1 MARTLILI
9 ALGGGVGSML
19 RYLTTVFIQK
29 YFASVFPLAT
39 LVANLIG
46 CLLIGI
52 IIGLLEK
59 NDLTDSAMKWLLV
72 TGFCGGYTT
81 FSTFGYENITML
93 QNHNYGLVF
102 VYIAWSVIVGLF
114 AVWLGLTIVK

>member
-1 MARTLILI
+1 MIRNLFLI

-19 RYLTTVFIQK
+19 RYLTTVYIQK
-29 YFASVFPLAT
+29 YFSSVFPLAT
-39 LVANLIG
+39 LVANIVG

-52 IIGLLEK
+52 IIGLLGK
-59 NDLTDSAMKWLLV
+59 NHLADSTMKALLV

-81 FSTFGYENITML
+81 FSTFGYENISML
-93 QNHNYGLVF
+93 QQHNFGWSF
-102 VYIAWSVIVGLF
+102 VYIASSVIVGLF

>member
-1 MARTLILI
+1 MIRTLFLI
-9 ALGGGVGSML
+9 ALGGGMGSVL
-19 RYLTTVFIQK
+19 RYLTSVFVQK
-29 YFASVFPLAT
+29 YYASVFPLAT
-39 LVANLIG
+39 LVTNIIG

-59 NDLTDSAMKWLLV
+59 NQLTDSAMKWLLV

-81 FSTFGYENITML
+81 FSTFGYENISLL
-93 QNHNYGLVF
+93 QSQNSGLAF
-102 VYIAWSVIVGLF
+102 IYIGASVIVGLF

>member
-1 MARTLILI
+1 MFRTLFLI
-9 ALGGGVGSML
+9 AVGGGVGSVL
-19 RYLTTVFIQK
+19 RYLTTVYIQK

-39 LVANLIG
+39 LIANIIG

-59 NDLTDSAMKWLLV
+59 NQLTDSAMKWLLV

-81 FSTFGYENITML
+81 FSTFGYENISML

-102 VYIAWSVIVGLF
+102 LYIASSIIVGLF
-114 AVWLGLTIVK
+114 AVWLGLSIIK